1 MLKQIGFFSTLSAAG
16 LFVLG
21 LISSDGLAS
30 FGGTPSEPEL
40 GKKAGKSRFY
50 AGRFHNLGGQE
61 PEINRHG
68 IGRFFQVA
76 AKFYSRPKGKTE
88 PGKNLPIDA
97 ITDQRFAT
105 PPEGGIR
112 ITWLGHASIL
122 VEIDGYRILTDPHFS
137 DRASPFRW
145 AGPKRF
151 QPVPIA
157 IDQLPT
163 LDAVII
169 SHDHYD
175 HLDYDTIRKIAPKV
189 KHFYTPLGVGS
200 HLRSWGIEEDKITE
214 LDWWQEAKLDNSI
227 TFAPTPAQHFSGR
240 GLFKRNKT
248 LWASWVILGKQHRVY
263 FSGDSGMFNGFKEI
277 GERYG
282 PFDYTL
288 MHIGAYSDEWPTVH
302 MTPEE
307 AVQAHIDLRGRV
319 FVPIHWGTFR
329 LAFHD
334 WSEPA
339 ERLYTE
345 ANKKHLQYVVP
356 LAGQSFH
363 NPNLPPVKTWW
374 REVG

>member
-16 LFVLG
+16 IFLLG

-30 FGGTPSEPEL
+30 FGATPSENEL
-40 GKKAGKSRFY
+40 DDKASKSKFY
-50 AGRFHNLGGQE
+50 AGRFHNADNQE
-61 PEINRHG
+61 SVVNRHG
-68 IGRFFQVA
+68 VGRFFQIA
-76 AKFYSRPKGKTE
+76 AKFYSRPAGNAE
-88 PGKNLPIDA
+88 PAKNLPIEA

-112 ITWLGHASIL
+112 ITPLGHATIL
-122 VEIDGYRILTDPHFS
+122 VEIEGYRILTDPHFS
-137 DRASPFRW
+137 KRASPFRW
-145 AGPKRF
+145 VGPKRF
-151 QPVPIA
+151 QPVPLTP
-157 IDQLPT
+157 DQLPP
-163 LDAVII
+163 LDAIVI

-175 HLDYDTIRKIAPKV
+175 HLDYDTIRKLAPKA
-189 KHFYTPLGVGS
+189 KHFYVPLGVGT
-200 HLRSWGIEEDKITE
+200 HLRSWGIDNNKITE
-214 LDWWQEAKLDNSI
+214 LDWWQEAKLGDSV
-227 TFAPTPAQHFSGR
+227 TLAPTPAQHFSGR
-240 GLFKRNKT
+240 SLFNRNST

-277 GERYG
+277 GKRYG

-307 AVQAHIDLRGRV
+307 AVQAHLDLRGKV

-334 WSEPA
+334 WNEPA
-339 ERLYTE
+339 ERLYKE
-345 ANKKHLQYVVP
+345 ANNKHLQFVIP

-363 NPNLPPVKTWW
+363 NPHLPPVKTWW
-374 REVG
+374 RDVG